1 LSTTPVNSAAL
12 LFGEELYGAGG
23 KPPFHTKTENRE
35 NRVQNRLLQ
44 VHKKNYLATLTL
56 NRPEKKNS
64 LSPELVKAL
73 LQTLAEL
80 SADDTI
86 RTVVIR
92 GAGDKA
98 FCAGYDIGSLP
109 TGGSDDPDEALK
121 RLNSVE
127 SLFQTLRDYPFPVIA
142 MINGV
147 AFGAGCE
154 LAICCDIRIGADNI
168 RIGMPPAK
176 LGLVYPWNGLQ
187 RFIQVIGLKSTKE
200 IFFTGRAY
208 EGIRL
213 KEIGLVD
220 YLIPARKLESFTRRM
235 AQDIAANSPLSLK
248 GTKRVLNLLLRAS
261 QFDKNDLIEAES
273 ITQASFLSED
283 LKEGQKAFLE
293 KRKPLFKGR

>member
-1 LSTTPVNSAAL
+1 MLVRDNILPA
-12 LFGEELYGAGG
+12 
-23 KPPFHTKTENRE
+23 KIEN
-35 NRVQNRLLQ
+35 NVC
-44 VHKKNYLATLTL
+44 TLTL

-64 LSPELVKAL
+64 LSPELAKIL
-73 LQTLAEL
+73 LQTLEEIA
-80 SADDTI
+80 ADDTI

-109 TGGSDDPDEALK
+109 TGRSDDSREKLK
-121 RLNSVE
+121 TLNLVE
-127 SLFQTLRDYPFPVIA
+127 SLFKTIIDYPFPVIA

-154 LAICCDIRIGADNI
+154 LAVCCDIRIGADNI

-176 LGLVYPWNGLQ
+176 LGLVYPWSGLQ

-213 KEIGLVD
+213 KELGLVD
-220 YLIPARKLESFTRRM
+220 YLIPGEKLESFTCRM
-235 AQDIAANSPLSLK
+235 AEEIAANAPLALK

-261 QFDKNDLIEAES
+261 QFDKNNMKEAES
-273 ITQASFLSED
+273 ITRASFLSED
-283 LKEGQKAFLE
+283 LKEGQMAFLE
-293 KRKPLFKGR
+293 KRKPQFKGR

>member
-1 LSTTPVNSAAL
+1 MPD
-12 LFGEELYGAGG
+12 
-23 KPPFHTKTENRE
+23 
-35 NRVQNRLLQ
+35 RLLR
-44 VHKKNYLATLTL
+44 VHRKNYMATLTL

-64 LSPELVKAL
+64 LSPELVKIL
-73 LQTLAEL
+73 SQTLEEL

-98 FCAGYDIGSLP
+98 FCAGYDIASLP
-109 TGGSDDPDEALK
+109 TRRSDDPHEKLK
-121 RLNSVE
+121 TLNPVE
-127 SLFQTLRDYPFPVIA
+127 SLFRTIIDYPFPVIA

-154 LAICCDIRIGADNI
+154 LALCCDIRIGAENI

-176 LGLVYPWNGLQ
+176 LGLVYPWVGLQ

-208 EGIRL
+208 KGMRL
-213 KEIGLVD
+213 KELGLVD
-220 YLIPARKLESFTRRM
+220 YLISGDKLESFTCRM
-235 AQDIAANSPLSLK
+235 AEEIAANAPLALK

-261 QFDKNDLIEAES
+261 QFDKNNLKEAES
-273 ITQASFLSED
+273 ITRASFLSED
-283 LKEGQKAFLE
+283 LIEGQAAFLE
-293 KRKPLFKGR
+293 KRRPSFKGR